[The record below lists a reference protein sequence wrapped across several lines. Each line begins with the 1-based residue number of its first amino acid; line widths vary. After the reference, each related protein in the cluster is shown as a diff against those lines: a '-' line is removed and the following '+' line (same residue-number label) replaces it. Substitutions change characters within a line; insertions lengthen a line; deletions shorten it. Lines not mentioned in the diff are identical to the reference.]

1 VQSFKQRRL
10 AWLSVILA
18 FGVVVAACGSDDDD
32 ADADTG
38 TEEDGGGSASGSINV
53 SGSSTVEPISSLAA
67 EAFMTENDSVDIA
80 VDGPGTGDGFEL
92 FCNGETEISDA
103 SRAIDEEEIAACE
116 ASGVEYVELQVAY
129 DGMAVLTSVD
139 NDQVECVNFADL
151 YALVGPEAEGFAN
164 WSDGAAI
171 AGELGSTTELPDE
184 ELALTGPGT
193 ESGTYDSFVEIAL
206 EGFAEERG
214 QEPTTRTDYASS
226 ADDNTIIANIEA
238 SPTSLGWVGF
248 AFAEQAGDTV
258 RELAVSAEPGGE
270 CVEPSA
276 ETISDGSYPL
286 SRPLFIYVNTTKAE
300 ENAAL
305 AEFVDFYLENLTE
318 FVEEGGYVTMPED
331 QVEAT
336 TTAWSDR

>member
-1 VQSFKQRRL
+1 MQSIKQGRL

-18 FGVVVAACGSDDDD
+18 FGVVVAACGGDDDD

-38 TEEDGGGSASGSINV
+38 TEEGSGASGSINV

-67 EAFMTENDSVDIA
+67 EAFMGEGADVDIA

-92 FCNGETEISDA
+92 FCAGDVEITDA

-116 ASGVEYVELQVAY
+116 ASGVPYVELKIAY
-129 DGMAVLTSVD
+129 DGMAVMTSVD

-151 YALVGPEAEGFAN
+151 YALIGPEAEGFAN
-164 WSDGAAI
+164 WSDGAEI

-206 EGFAEERG
+206 EDFAEERG
-214 QEPTTRTDYASS
+214 QEPTTRSDYASS
-226 ADDNTIIANIEA
+226 SDDNTIIANIEA

-258 RELAVSAEPGGE
+258 RELAVSAEPGGD

-286 SRPLFIYVNTTKAE
+286 SRPLFIYVNAANAE

-318 FVEEGGYVTMPED
+318 FVEEGGYVTMPDD

-336 TTAWSDR
+336 TAAWSDR